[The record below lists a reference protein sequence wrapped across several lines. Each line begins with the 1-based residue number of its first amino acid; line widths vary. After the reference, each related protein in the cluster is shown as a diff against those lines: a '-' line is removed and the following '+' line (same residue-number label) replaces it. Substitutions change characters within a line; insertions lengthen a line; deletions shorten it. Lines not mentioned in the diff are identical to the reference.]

1 MRGVK
6 LAAHKPVVHSTT
18 FYSKRWNGYNWCH
31 HPTLPSPPPPPPPSP
46 SPPPAAGSYH
56 LFLVC
61 TGKVVQTTK
70 LRYEPSV
77 VQTTLGWFRPLFPV
91 QTTKTWSIPSF
102 FRLLRLG
109 LDIFNIWLAKGAKV
123 GPLGGVRDPSV

>member
-1 MRGVK
+1 MHDHLGLCASLLMAAPSYALRSGSALRVRG
-6 LAAHKPVVHSTT
+6 LGCRSI
-18 FYSKRWNGYNWCH
+18 
-31 HPTLPSPPPPPPPSP
+31 
-46 SPPPAAGSYH
+46 
-56 LFLVC
+56 LVRIL
-61 TGKVVQTTK
+61 V
-70 LRYEPSV
+70 
-77 VQTTLGWFRPLFPV
+77 PV